1 MVDAAAPPA
10 PGAIDDLVR
19 RIRLVPDLLRDFS
32 ESQTDA
38 VRIHRVGRS
47 LLDRL
52 VQAGLPFAGDGAE
65 RRFDPLDLAN
75 VGLDLGLPSAHRLA
89 MRWWSR
95 ALAEID
101 EGGVTDCVLTV
112 RCACPAPGH
121 PGACDFTLNPE
132 SANTP
137 EVLEASRQSD
147 NGYALR
153 LRLSRLERCFAG
165 DQLAVIAEAASIA
178 YHVLPLGI
186 RADADFVA
194 RTRIADCRF
203 ASAYLVEQARAAGLE
218 VRRSAGF
225 LISAPYATEH
235 SWVDFLVDG
244 EWLPADPVLISALAR
259 WGVVS
264 EARWPVRRALCGVLW
279 RTGETRPV
287 LVRHGGE
294 AVYERPLLT
303 RSG

>member
-1 MVDAAAPPA
+1 GSRIHRLPPADVREDRHESGASRPADRPRSRASPATDADARCGGCALTEAGVVDAAAPPA

-165 DQLAVIAEAASIA
+165 DQLAVIAEA
-178 YHVLPLGI
+178 
-186 RADADFVA
+186 
-194 RTRIADCRF
+194 
-203 ASAYLVEQARAAGLE
+203 
-218 VRRSAGF
+218 
-225 LISAPYATEH
+225 
-235 SWVDFLVDG
+235 
-244 EWLPADPVLISALAR
+244 
-259 WGVVS
+259 
-264 EARWPVRRALCGVLW
+264 
-279 RTGETRPV
+279 
-287 LVRHGGE
+287 
-294 AVYERPLLT
+294 
-303 RSG
+303 